1 MIPTHS
7 SPYDDK
13 TDDVA
18 GVSVQADLLQVGF
31 YDDVSD
37 RVKDKLHVFSV
48 SSTSEMG
55 VDLLCIL
62 TLVQVLKLTL
72 NVG

>member
-1 MIPTHS
+1 VIPKHS
-7 SPYDDK
+7 SPDDDK
-13 TDDVA
+13 TDDGA

-31 YDDVSD
+31 NDDVSD
-37 RVKDKLHVFSV
+37 RVKDKLHVLSV